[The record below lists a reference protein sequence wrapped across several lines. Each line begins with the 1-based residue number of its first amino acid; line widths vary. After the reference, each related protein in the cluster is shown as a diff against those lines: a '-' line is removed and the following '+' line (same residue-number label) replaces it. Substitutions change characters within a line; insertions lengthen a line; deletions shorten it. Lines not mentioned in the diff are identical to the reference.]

1 MQYDKRS
8 AIRQHLSWDC
18 ALMTLSGALVTP
30 CALRD
35 ISITGARIAVSDP
48 AGIPDEFVLLLTKN
62 GRVRRSCSLVWRG
75 ETNIGVRFS
84 SNAS

>member
-1 MQYDKRS
+1 
-8 AIRQHLSWDC
+8 
-18 ALMTLSGALVTP
+18 MTLTGALVTQ

-35 ISITGARIAVSDP
+35 ISITGARIVVSDP

-62 GRVRRSCSLVWRG
+62 GSVRRSCSLVWRG

-84 SNAS
+84 SGAS